1 MLPDWYQP
9 ELYMGVE
16 DIWVHEKAVWDL
28 AINYDWSEI
37 VLGYTPWGQSDD
49 EFKPVRSFELTF
61 SGG

>member
-1 MLPDWYQP
+1 
-9 ELYMGVE
+9 MGVE